1 MATPQTMTPPTAL
14 PRTFG
19 AAARYSVAAAG
30 ATILGA
36 LVAGYVMPHARIP
49 GVILWAM
56 TGLYLL
62 LAALMLTL
70 RVRLFADGLGQRWLF
85 TTSKITWKQVARL
98 ERTSRYY
105 ALVGQDNKEL
115 ILLRF
120 LPTAAQETI
129 AQEVIARARLRP
141 AATPPTAPIIEHWER
156 KK

>member
-1 MATPQTMTPPTAL
+1 MATPQATAPPTPL

-19 AAARYSVAAAG
+19 AATRYGWGAAG
-30 ATILGA
+30 ATLLGA
-36 LVAGYVMPHARIP
+36 LAAGYVMPHARLA
-49 GVILWAM
+49 GVVLWAM

-85 TTSKITWKQVARL
+85 TTSKVTWKQIAHL
-98 ERTSRYY
+98 ERTPRYY

-120 LPTAAQETI
+120 LPAAAQETI

-141 AATPPTAPIIEHWER
+141 LKTPPTAPVIEHWER